1 MEELAV
7 LRINAEC
14 LMKCHVEL
22 GVFESEIRIGA
33 MMRRDRAAAELIIGH
48 LCQSSAFQ
56 IVLATYIIIILLQ
69 LIERYHLI
77 GI

>member
-1 MEELAV
+1 V

-33 MMRRDRAAAELIIGH
+33 MMRRVRAAELIIDCFHVDGICVKAVRSK
-48 LCQSSAFQ
+48 LSW
-56 IVLATYIIIILLQ
+56 LLTS
-69 LIERYHLI
+69 L
-77 GI
+77 